1 MADDDAA
8 FEYVSIDRDGDVIR
22 LRLPPEAEQYRQEL
36 IEELAEEFSFEP
48 PTAAVEKRMN
58 EYVRNWMAQR
68 RGGRSDAG
76 TA

>member
-1 MADDDAA
+1 MPDDAAA

-22 LRLPPEAEQYRQEL
+22 LRLPPDAEQYRQEL
-36 IEELAEEFSFEP
+36 IEELVEEFSFEP
-48 PTAAVEKRMN
+48 PTPAVEKRMN

-68 RGGRSDAG
+68 QGGRPEGG